1 MAITISLANQPE
13 LSELHLA
20 YRPLV
25 YKFSSDDGDIV
36 SCVVE
41 ILADDVRVS
50 ARSVQPDI
58 NTANEFTIDISSEAV
73 KHVESTLST
82 LGGNGIITDAD
93 AVNNFR
99 IKIYEVTQPASV
111 LVTDY
116 DPSNANN
123 INYDAITTQI
133 VVSNWT
139 ETHLDYNSYV
149 LTDFLFNDSLTDSK
163 FLSESTLV
171 KDIELDQN
179 EFLGFCYYTPVST
192 KDFEIE
198 VLTYDS
204 SGALLNTDLIKL
216 TTWVTSWT
224 NLIDIEDQ
232 VYYYAGVGTQNLI
245 NEGVSL
251 TNVSYYTVQLVNS
264 VNNISE
270 LRRYNIVTS
279 CPDDVRLHWFNKYGK
294 QDSMTFKGNSSES
307 VSMSTTSYEKALP
320 NTYSSENRG
329 TATIQNIISNEFT
342 VYSKSIGR
350 DSYQFATSILN
361 NNMAYVEIDGSYFPI
376 QIIDTAV
383 VKADRDNMP
392 IQFSLT
398 YRFANRDKGLRG

>member
-25 YKFSSDDGDIV
+25 YKFSSDDVDIV

-82 LGGNGIITDAD
+82 LGGNGIITDAN

-111 LVTDY
+111 LVTNY

-123 INYDAITTQI
+123 VSYDAITTQI

-149 LTDFLFNDSLTDSK
+149 LTDFLFNDSITDSK

-171 KDIELDQN
+171 KEIELDQN

-204 SGALLNTDLIKL
+204 SGALLNTDLIPL

-232 VYYYAGVGTQNLI
+232 IYYYVGVGTQNLI